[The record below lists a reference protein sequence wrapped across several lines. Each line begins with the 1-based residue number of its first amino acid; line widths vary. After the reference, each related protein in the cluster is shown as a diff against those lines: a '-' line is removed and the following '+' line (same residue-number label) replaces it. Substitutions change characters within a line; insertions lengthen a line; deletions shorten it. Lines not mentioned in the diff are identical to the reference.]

1 MASNKLP
8 KIVEE
13 TLSLINFCRWDL
25 ARLRGVSAVDQ
36 DFNGRSREYLE
47 AFRAPD
53 DDALAPAEGHYRTII
68 HRPDVLE
75 ACLERAEES
84 RAQADLITDNEVRGL
99 LLRLADTY
107 EHFAKDLS
115 QELREVALPLH

>member
-1 MASNKLP
+1 L
-8 KIVEE
+8 
-13 TLSLINFCRWDL
+13 DL

-47 AFRAPD
+47 AFRATD
-53 DDALAPAEGHYRTII
+53 DDALAPAEGHYRTTI

-75 ACLERAEES
+75 ACVERGEEL
-84 RAQADLITDNEVRGL
+84 RTQAGLIIDDEVRGL

-107 EHFAKDLS
+107 DRIAEDLS

>member
-1 MASNKLP
+1 MAPNKLP

-13 TLSLINFCRWDL
+13 TLSLIDFCGWDL

-53 DDALAPAEGHYRTII
+53 DDALAPAEGHYK
-68 HRPDVLE
+68 
-75 ACLERAEES
+75 A
-84 RAQADLITDNEVRGL
+84 
-99 LLRLADTY
+99 
-107 EHFAKDLS
+107 
-115 QELREVALPLH
+115 

>member
-1 MASNKLP
+1 MAPNKLP

-36 DFNGRSREYLE
+36 DFNGRSRDLE

-53 DDALAPAEGHYRTII
+53 DDALAPAEGHYRTIMCI
-68 HRPDVLE
+68 
-75 ACLERAEES
+75 S
-84 RAQADLITDNEVRGL
+84 
-99 LLRLADTY
+99 
-107 EHFAKDLS
+107 
-115 QELREVALPLH
+115 